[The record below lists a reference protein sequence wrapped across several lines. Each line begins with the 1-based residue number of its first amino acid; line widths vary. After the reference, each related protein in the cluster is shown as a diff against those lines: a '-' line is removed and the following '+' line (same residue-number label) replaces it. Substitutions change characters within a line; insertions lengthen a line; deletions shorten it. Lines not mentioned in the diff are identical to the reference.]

1 MPTRQVFTRI
11 PLNVVLSLAILFTPT
26 LTYAQT
32 WVITDQAHPITDPG
46 PARIILLDQQQQLEA
61 ELSRALP
68 TDPHQ
73 AATITQ
79 SRLNTPSG
87 KRLQT
92 DLAKAQ
98 QDLTDAWSLG
108 INKIPAVV
116 VDNRYV
122 VYGEPDVEKAL
133 ALINN
138 ARSQS
143 Q

>member
-1 MPTRQVFTRI
+1 MPTQQALTLI
-11 PLNVVLSLAILFTPT
+11 PLDVVVLLALLTITTFTQ
-26 LTYAQT
+26 AQT
-32 WVITDQAHPITDPG
+32 WIITDQSHPITFPG
-46 PARIILLDQQQQLEA
+46 PARIILLDQQQHLES

-73 AATITQ
+73 AAAIIQ

-98 QDLTDAWSLG
+98 QDLADAWSLG
-108 INKIPAVV
+108 ITKIPAVV
-116 VDNRYV
+116 VDRRYV
-122 VYGEPDVEKAL
+122 VYGEPDVAKAL
-133 ALINN
+133 VLINN
-138 ARSQS
+138 AKGQP

>member
-11 PLNVVLSLAILFTPT
+11 PLKVVLSLAFLSITT
-26 LTYAQT
+26 NIQAQT
-32 WVITDQAHPITDPG
+32 WVITDQAHPITSPG
-46 PARIILLDQQQQLEA
+46 PARIIHLDQQQHLES

-73 AATITQ
+73 AAAIIQ

-108 INKIPAVV
+108 ITKIPAVV
-116 VDNRYV
+116 VDRRYV